1 MQPDEQMI
9 GLPRWLVECLVEYIE
24 DLTVLAEAHET
35 LEEYFNV
42 HIQPFNLAA
51 LERSLLGAIDAG
63 MVEITEWKGDVF
75 SPLRFAS
82 EFELDRIIR
91 TSSRQTVW
99 LKLSSEG
106 GNAWEDLRRARWAD
120 YVSSGFTL
128 DSDLEDGVGHLEA
141 ASQSKE
147 RLALLA
153 ENIESLGYRKLGEVE
168 WSTTSPWEATY
179 WKTLHFAYTV
189 RVQCCEFAIS
199 RPWPQRI
206 AEALRWHD

>member
-1 MQPDEQMI
+1 MQPDEQVA
-9 GLPRWLVECLVEYIE
+9 GLPRWLVEDIIEHME
-24 DLTVLAEAHET
+24 DLTVLAESYET
-35 LEEYFNV
+35 LEEYLNHHV
-42 HIQPFNLAA
+42 PPFDLAA

-63 MVEITEWKGDVF
+63 MVEITEWKGEFF

-120 YVSSGFTL
+120 YVSSYFTL
-128 DSDLEDGVGHLEA
+128 DPELEEAVGHWEA
-141 ASQSKE
+141 ASRSKE

-168 WSTTSPWEATY
+168 WSTTSPWKATY
-179 WKTLHFAYTV
+179 WKTLPFAYTV
-189 RVQCCEFAIS
+189 RVQCCEFAMS
-199 RPWPQRI
+199 QPWPQRI
-206 AEALRWHD
+206 ADALRWHD